1 MDRTHH
7 IVASQGFIC
16 WILCN
21 LCWGRLR
28 AGRDYIIGILQKY
41 SIPLCF
47 GVPLDANK
55 VKSEKQMEFGTVGN
69 RHTDVTYTRIFSWN
83 GQRLVQAAWQ
93 DSDWGVPGIV
103 VEQCARR
110 KLFRAGTLDSNQ
122 RRRTL
127 PLWILWC
134 VMLSFHQRRG
144 WGIHTPRQKTDER
157 ENNIFFTDHSSVRVL
172 AVTQLK
178 LCRIQAGRTRR
189 GFSFRDQRLFYVPL
203 LHWVW
208 KFDIPTCRV

>member
-1 MDRTHH
+1 MQIRLNRKNRWNSALLE
-7 IVASQGFIC
+7 IVTLISHTPGSF
-16 WILCN
+16 L
-21 LCWGRLR
+21 
-28 AGRDYIIGILQKY
+28 
-41 SIPLCF
+41 
-47 GVPLDANK
+47 
-55 VKSEKQMEFGTVGN
+55 ETV
-69 RHTDVTYTRIFSWN
+69 R
-83 GQRLVQAAWQ
+83 

-134 VMLSFHQRRG
+134 VMPSFHQRRG
-144 WGIHTPRQKTDER
+144 WGTHTPRQKTDER

-172 AVTQLK
+172 AVTHLK
-178 LCRIQAGRTRR
+178 LCRIQAGRTRC

-208 KFDIPTCRV
+208 KFDIATCRV

>member
-1 MDRTHH
+1 
-7 IVASQGFIC
+7 
-16 WILCN
+16 
-21 LCWGRLR
+21 
-28 AGRDYIIGILQKY
+28 
-41 SIPLCF
+41 
-47 GVPLDANK
+47 
-55 VKSEKQMEFGTVGN
+55 MEFGTVGN

-83 GQRLVQAAWQ
+83 GQRLVQEAWQ

-178 LCRIQAGRTRR
+178 LCRIQAGRTRC

-208 KFDIPTCRV
+208 KVWHSNLSRVTLQAANTKHPRTRMFQQQPKWSKIARWLLDS